1 MYTLYLTAKLDRP
14 TFSRSRVTEQTNTLT
29 NTLTNKQKPLKAST
43 SLRYATPVGNEWVF
57 YDEVLGTISTTAFV
71 SVTRYSFSAD
81 YNSKEKLIATA
92 AYAKLLSA
100 VVFHATGRFTA
111 SLAKKLTIYKW

>member
-1 MYTLYLTAKLDRP
+1 LYSASNRQVSSSYVES
-14 TFSRSRVTEQTNTLT
+14 FGSYRVDKHP
-29 NTLTNKQKPLKAST
+29 NKQTPLKTST

-71 SVTRYSFSAD
+71 SVTRNSFSAD

-111 SLAKKLTIYKW
+111 SLAKKLTI